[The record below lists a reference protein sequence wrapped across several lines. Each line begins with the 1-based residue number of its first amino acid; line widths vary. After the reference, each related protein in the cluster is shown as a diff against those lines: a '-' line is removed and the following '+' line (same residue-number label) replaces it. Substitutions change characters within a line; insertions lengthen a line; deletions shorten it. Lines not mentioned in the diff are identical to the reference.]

1 MKITVNQ
8 LRRIIK
14 EEVLK
19 EMNYDSDYPDDR
31 PDTGVINP
39 DNMSPDK
46 TELSGIL
53 NQLDSFFQDGKGPDD
68 LEDVISALTNIFDKM
83 K

>member
-31 PDTGVINP
+31 PDTGAINP
-39 DNMSPDK
+39 GNMSPNK

-53 NQLDSFFQDGKGPDD
+53 NQLESFYQSGKGPDD
-68 LEDVISALTNIFDKM
+68 LEDVIVALRNIFDEM